1 MVKINFQNN
10 ITKANAATFNTMQDN
25 IEDGINDG
33 VIEAKNYT
41 DELQTYSTSETR
53 IGTWIDGKP
62 IYRKIYNN
70 VNITT
75 SNTDLIDITSL
86 GIRNVVKIYGL
97 IFTSSNNTFPV
108 PLTDSS
114 SNYSVIFATSTA
126 LRGRAV
132 IGSGTLSN
140 CWLAIEYTKSAD

>member
-1 MVKINFQNN
+1 MAVNLISSNDIS
-10 ITKANAATFNTMQDN
+10 ITQTGSDISLDFTSNAVAN
-25 IEDGINDG
+25 
-33 VIEAKNYT
+33 KNV
-41 DELQTYSTSETR
+41 YSTSETR

-75 SNTDLIDITSL
+75 SNTDLINISSL
-86 GIRNVVKIYGL
+86 GIGSVVKIYGL